1 MPKVLLIQSTQYS
14 ASSKK
19 LCKQNRIFLPG
30 LAFPLLAGYIPDNWQ
45 LEINIE
51 VVDDIN
57 YDTDADVIGIGAM
70 GHAIFHAVDIASE
83 FKKRG
88 KIVFMGGY
96 MATLIPWFVE
106 KHCDGVIIGDAEIAL
121 PKLLSDFETTGKI
134 QRIYDYQLDNLDNL
148 PIPRY
153 EFLLE
158 KKIGFML
165 PVQAGRGCP
174 HQCSYCSIACRYKGR
189 YLTRPLDEVMR
200 DILRVKEL
208 GFKYF
213 YLLDDNII
221 GNPKFLEELCIR
233 IKPLN
238 MKWAGQCST
247 KLARDPRMLQLVADS
262 GCRIL
267 SLGIESITQD
277 GLNQLNKQW
286 VSTEDHETLLNKI
299 IKAGIIPATEM
310 MIGMDSDTMESIRN
324 TFKFIMRTR
333 IPIPKFYILT
343 PMPKSVLFEQ
353 LKKEGRLIHEDFN
366 YYTATHC
373 VHVPLQMTPEELT
386 QAFWWLYRKVYTLP
400 NILKRTLF
408 SSAFLKKPLLL
419 IFAFMVNLSYRK
431 SIRNGD
437 APNIF

>member
-14 ASSKK
+14 ANSKK

-30 LAFPLLAGYIPDNWQ
+30 LAFPLLARYIPDNWQ
-45 LEINIE
+45 LKINIE
-51 VVDDIN
+51 VVDDID
-57 YDTDADVIGIGAM
+57 YDTDADVVGIGAM
-70 GHAIFHAVDIASE
+70 GHAIFHAIDIASE

-88 KIVFMGGY
+88 KVVFMGGY

-106 KHCDGVIIGDAEIAL
+106 NYCDGIIIGDAEIAL
-121 PKLLSDFETTGKI
+121 PELLKDFETTGTIKKT
-134 QRIYDYQLDNLDNL
+134 YNYQIENLDNL

-153 EFLLE
+153 ELLLE

-165 PVQAGRGCP
+165 PVQAGRGCI
-174 HQCSYCSIACRYKGR
+174 HQCSYCSIACRYKGK
-189 YLTRPLDEVMR
+189 YLTRPADEVMR

-221 GNPKFLEELCIR
+221 GNPNFLEELCIR
-233 IKPLN
+233 IKPLK
-238 MKWAGQCST
+238 MKWASQCSI
-247 KLARDPRMLQLVADS
+247 KLARDPRLLRLVADS

-267 SLGIESITQD
+267 SLGLESITQD

-286 VSTEDHETLLNKI
+286 VTTKDHETLLNEI
-299 IKAGIIPATEM
+299 MKAGIIPATEM
-310 MIGMDSDTMESIRN
+310 MIGMDSDTVDSIRN
-324 TFKFIMRTR
+324 TYKFVMHTR

-343 PMPKSVLFEQ
+343 PMPGSALFDE

-366 YYTATHC
+366 YYTATNC
-373 VHVPLQMTPEELT
+373 VHMPLQMTPAELT
-386 QAFWWLYRKVYTLP
+386 EWFWWLYRKVYTIP
-400 NILKRTLF
+400 NILKRTLL
-408 SSAFLKKPLLL
+408 SKAFLKNPMLL
-419 IFAFMVNLSYRK
+419 IFAFIVNLNYRRF
-431 SIRNGD
+431 IRNGD